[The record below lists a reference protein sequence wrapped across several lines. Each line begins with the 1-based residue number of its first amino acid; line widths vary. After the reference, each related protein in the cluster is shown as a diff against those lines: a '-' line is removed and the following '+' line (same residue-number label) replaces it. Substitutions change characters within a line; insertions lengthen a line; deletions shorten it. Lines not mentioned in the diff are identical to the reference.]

1 MTGRAPAAA
10 HAAAAR
16 RRARDRAMAA
26 LVALGAL
33 AALLPLF
40 LVLGYVVREGLG
52 AIDLAFFT
60 RDPAPVG
67 QPGGGV
73 RSAIVGT
80 LIIDLMASVI
90 GVTVGVGAG
99 LLLSEYGHHPMA
111 PVVRLV
117 GDVLGG
123 MPAII
128 MGLVAYQLVVRPMR
142 RFSALAGS
150 VALGFLMIPIVTR
163 STESALALVPR
174 ELREAGMALGLPR
187 WRVIVSVV
195 LPAARDGIVT
205 GALLALARVAG
216 EAAPL
221 LLTAF
226 GNPYLSFDPTRPMDS
241 LPLRLF
247 VYAISPFQE
256 WHAQAWAASL
266 LLVLMILATTL
277 AARWV
282 IRQRI

>member
-1 MTGRAPAAA
+1 
-10 HAAAAR
+10 
-16 RRARDRAMAA
+16 MAA